1 MLSDYIPHIKYSE
14 DSEETTPP
22 MRSLITFSNSLL
34 VANDDLASALY
45 APQDMDNIKECT
57 DLVMGLIN
65 NLDEDFGIT
74 NTSSTPDELA
84 ARLRSLSLDDSSES
98 TKWFRRCLQQ
108 IRKLFETLSLDD

>member
-1 MLSDYIPHIKYSE
+1 MLSDYVPHIKYSE

-22 MRSLITFSNSLL
+22 LRSLITFSSSLL

-45 APQDMDNIKECT
+45 APQDLENIKECI
-57 DLVMGLIN
+57 DLVMGLVN
-65 NLDEDFGIT
+65 DFDDDLGIT
-74 NTSSTPDELA
+74 NTSSAPDELA